1 MITYSEEVAFLVEQI
16 DKLDKKIASR
26 IASDGENSLMVR
38 QYKHLRKDFIKQ
50 LNEVMQE
57 HGLMVQ
63 EV

>member
-1 MITYSEEVAFLVEQI
+1 MTPYAEKIAYIAQEIE
-16 DKLDKKIASR
+16 KLDQSIAYWSVEH
-26 IASDGENSLMVR
+26 GENALMVR

-50 LNEVMQE
+50 LNEVMQM

>member
-1 MITYSEEVAFLVEQI
+1 MITYQEKVASILQWIEKT
-16 DKLDKKIASR
+16 DEMIASST
-26 IASDGENSLMVR
+26 ASDGENSLMVR

-50 LNEVMQE
+50 LNEVMQM

>member
-1 MITYSEEVAFLVEQI
+1 MITYREKVNSILELIERTDE
-16 DKLDKKIASR
+16 R
-26 IASDGENSLMVR
+26 IACWTALDGETSLMVR

>member
-1 MITYSEEVAFLVEQI
+1 MITYFEQVKNLLQHI
-16 DKLDKKIASR
+16 ESLDER
-26 IASDGENSLMVR
+26 IASWIATDGENSLMVR

-50 LNEVMQE
+50 LNEVMQT